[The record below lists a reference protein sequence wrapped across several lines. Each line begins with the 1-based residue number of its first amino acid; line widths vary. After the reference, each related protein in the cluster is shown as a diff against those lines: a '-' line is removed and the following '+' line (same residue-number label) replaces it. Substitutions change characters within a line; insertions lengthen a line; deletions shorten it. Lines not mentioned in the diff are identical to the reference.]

1 MSEPRNERLTIRKTN
16 EEVLRKRLEVQ
27 ARDLCTEEIK
37 SFVECAKYQG
47 LLVVFNCRKENYASK
62 LFDNLY
68 HLLLYHLSYHVDKLL
83 ILFVLRYSSFF
94 RYSEPMYGSALH

>member
-27 ARDLCTEEIK
+27 ARELCMDEIK

-47 LLVVFNCRKENYASK
+47 LLVVLNCRKENYASK
-62 LFDNLY
+62 KLFG
-68 HLLLYHLSYHVDKLL
+68 
-83 ILFVLRYSSFF
+83 YSSKSPVIIPYVIS
-94 RYSEPMYGSALH
+94 R